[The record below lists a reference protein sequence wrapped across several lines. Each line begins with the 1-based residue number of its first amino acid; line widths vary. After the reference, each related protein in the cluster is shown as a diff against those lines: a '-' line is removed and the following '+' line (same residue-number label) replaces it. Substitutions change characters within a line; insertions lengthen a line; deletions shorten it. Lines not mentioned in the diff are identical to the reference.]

1 MTSQLTWLI
10 ILSVIIFV
18 AAQVGGAIPYLRRWE
33 EKHFHHF
40 ISFGAGVLI
49 AGAFLYMIPE
59 TTELIHKQVG
69 IAVLS
74 GFLVFY
80 FMEKFMM
87 IHPCLEGE
95 CEFHH
100 IGIPAFVGFSLHN
113 ITDGVALGT
122 SFLVPSLTPVV
133 FIALISH
140 HIPTSFALVSI
151 LRAGRYP
158 IKKIFTLHTIFSL
171 MVPVGAF
178 LSYFTLSHWN
188 QNGVGWAIG
197 FSAGTFIHIATCD
210 LLPEIHKLQ
219 ETKYKNLAALILGL
233 LLMAALFFFFGHE
246 H

>member
-10 ILSVIIFV
+10 ISSGIIFF
-18 AAQVGGAIPYLRRWE
+18 AAQFGGAIPYLRRWE
-33 EKHFHHF
+33 DKHFHGF

-59 TTELIHKQVG
+59 TTELIGAQVG
-69 IAVLS
+69 MAVLA

-113 ITDGVALGT
+113 VADGVALGT
-122 SFLVPSLTPVV
+122 SFLVPALTPIV

-151 LRAGRYP
+151 LRAGQYP
-158 IKKIFTLHTIFSL
+158 LKKVFLLHTIFSL

-178 LSYFTLSHWN
+178 LSYLTLSHWSTT
-188 QNGVGWAIG
+188 GVGWVIG

-233 LLMAALFFFFGHE
+233 LLMAALFLFLGHE